1 MNAPLKIQTE
11 GTHKPKASIKKTAP
25 SPLHALITIEGEAL
39 EAKDIISLKHIAVN
53 RPRALLKFGH
63 IIWVHRVGDSI
74 RLDAISSQAQIDKTT
89 PFAQWMTSELNSRA
103 RKKLL
108 DTEAEWQFENTEDE
122 NSLTYPFSHALYAPF
137 SPYPKSGG
145 LLFTRDTA
153 FKDNEKPQIKRLAQV
168 FGVTASAMGQKK
180 RARMSLKKRN
190 YFLGTLIVLGLL
202 SLIPVPM
209 TTLAPAEIVAE
220 KPYVITAPMDGVVED
235 ILVPPNTLVSAD
247 TPLIRLVDTTYKNE
261 YILAE
266 QEQFVADAKLRQAS
280 LTSFIDN
287 KAKREIAVARA
298 EKTMASARQNYA
310 RDRLSK
316 TIVKTP
322 TSGLA
327 IYSDPTDWA
336 GRPVS
341 TGETIIKIADPSR
354 VLLRID
360 VPLNVGETLENDA
373 RVRIFMDSDPL
384 TPIEAKL
391 VSASF
396 YAQATPNG
404 QMAYEAFASLEI
416 DDTSELPRIG
426 TRGVAKI
433 YGEKAPLGF
442 WLLRRP
448 ITIARQFLG
457 I

>member
-1 MNAPLKIQTE
+1 M
-11 GTHKPKASIKKTAP
+11 
-25 SPLHALITIEGEAL
+25 
-39 EAKDIISLKHIAVN
+39 
-53 RPRALLKFGH
+53 
-63 IIWVHRVGDSI
+63 
-74 RLDAISSQAQIDKTT
+74 
-89 PFAQWMTSELNSRA
+89 
-103 RKKLL
+103 
-108 DTEAEWQFENTEDE
+108 
-122 NSLTYPFSHALYAPF
+122 
-137 SPYPKSGG
+137 
-145 LLFTRDTA
+145 
-153 FKDNEKPQIKRLAQV
+153 
-168 FGVTASAMGQKK
+168 
-180 RARMSLKKRN
+180 
-190 YFLGTLIVLGLL
+190 
-202 SLIPVPM
+202 
-209 TTLAPAEIVAE
+209 
-220 KPYVITAPMDGVVED
+220 
-235 ILVPPNTLVSAD
+235 
-247 TPLIRLVDTTYKNE
+247 
-261 YILAE
+261 
-266 QEQFVADAKLRQAS
+266 ADAKLRQAS

-310 RDRLSK
+310 KDRLSK

-404 QMAYEAFASLEI
+404 QMAYEAFASLDI
-416 DDTSELPRIG
+416 DDISDLPRIG